1 MDDAVFGLYVDK
13 LSNTAKLF
21 KTPGKNIRAIDES
34 ISTVKLPCWEDNVD
48 LRRAYREL
56 LLTTPGALSSL
67 IGVVLSEEAL
77 HQKTADGKPFTDV
90 LKENEVLVGIMT
102 RGNPVAWRGPDGH
115 TQKFQQH
122 REAGAHFAVWDDGP
136 VIDASEPSETTIRKQ
151 AEELASFATYC
162 QRGGL
167 VPIVY
172 PKLSFD
178 KTPSTG
184 KFADSTKS
192 VLAACLK
199 ALNDRNV
206 HLEGILLMLGIAPQA
221 DPRDIARDT
230 LNVLRKTVPPA
241 IPVIVFLSSG
251 QSENEAVIT
260 MNNLKVSKVSKPWS
274 LSSFFGPPPQQRTL
288 KARARNSSPHSLQD
302 TRRAQKRPRD
312 LTRAT
317 FNLVRALAS
326 LLITRTTSTE
336 CVDLGFASL
345 TSVTA

>member
-13 LSNTAKLF
+13 LSDTAKLF

-56 LLTTPGALSSL
+56 LLTTPGALCSL

-90 LKENEVLVGIMT
+90 LKENEVLVGIMI

-122 REAGAHFAVWDDGP
+122 RAAGAHFAVWGDGP

-151 AEELASFATYC
+151 AKELASFATYC
-162 QRGGL
+162 QRA
-167 VPIVY
+167 V
-172 PKLSFD
+172 SFPLWNPVD
-178 KTPSTG
+178 
-184 KFADSTKS
+184 AWDS
-192 VLAACLK
+192 
-199 ALNDRNV
+199 
-206 HLEGILLMLGIAPQA
+206 PQA

-274 LSSFFGPPPQQRTL
+274 LSSF
-288 KARARNSSPHSLQD
+288 
-302 TRRAQKRPRD
+302 
-312 LTRAT
+312 
-317 FNLVRALAS
+317 LVRHHN
-326 LLITRTTSTE
+326 RE
-336 CVDLGFASL
+336 P
-345 TSVTA
+345 

>member
-13 LSNTAKLF
+13 LSDTAKLF

-56 LLTTPGALSSL
+56 LLTTPGALCSL
-67 IGVVLSEEAL
+67 IGVVLSRKL
-77 HQKTADGKPFTDV
+77 SIRRPR
-90 LKENEVLVGIMT
+90 M
-102 RGNPVAWRGPDGH
+102 GNPVAWRGPDGH

-122 REAGAHFAVWDDGP
+122 RAAGAHFAVWGDGP

-151 AEELASFATYC
+151 AKELASFATYC

-178 KTPSTG
+178 KTPRTG
-184 KFADSTKS
+184 
-192 VLAACLK
+192 
-199 ALNDRNV
+199 N
-206 HLEGILLMLGIAPQA
+206 PQA

-302 TRRAQKRPRD
+302 TRRAQKRPRGPNKGD
-312 LTRAT
+312 LQPGEGTCK
-317 FNLVRALAS
+317 S
-326 LLITRTTSTE
+326 PYHK
-336 CVDLGFASL
+336 DYKH
-345 TSVTA
+345 